1 MTLQDVGILFAVVA
15 SILGWVY
22 QLGHSSARL
31 GRNEKDIEALK
42 ARQEQ
47 SEKDLRIDIRD
58 NFNKVF
64 QKLDDLPCHNP
75 KWDRSEC

>member
-1 MTLQDVGILFAVVA
+1 MTLQDIGILFPVVA

-75 KWDRSEC
+75 KWDRSDC